1 MITVGSLF
9 SGIGG
14 FDLGLERA
22 GFKIKWQVEINEW
35 CQKILTKHWPNVS
48 KYRDIRRVGIHNLEA
63 VNLICGGFPCQPFS
77 TAGKRKGKEDDRYLW
92 PEMLRV
98 ISELQPRWVIGENVA
113 GFVSMGLD
121 DCISDLESQGYEVQT
136 FIIPACAL
144 NAPHRRDRV
153 WIVAYSKSSDD
164 RRRTRKIQSANELQ
178 TEKQQKEWFPE
189 FSGSSQIPHT
199 SQDPKHNGCNDGK
212 YEEQE
217 CVRFKRD
224 ISARNKV
231 GVYKKKNV
239 ANAESL
245 YAQRFDNGQGKIEF
259 RGSGWWDI
267 EPGMGRVASGIP
279 DRVDRLKGLGNA
291 VVPQIP
297 ELIGRMIL
305 QIEESLLLL
314 NHQ

>member
-48 KYRDIRRVGIHNLEA
+48 KYRDIRGVGIHNLET
-63 VNLICGGFPCQPFS
+63 VDLICGGFPCQPFS
-77 TAGKRKGKEDDRYLW
+77 TAGKRKGKEDDRHLW

-121 DCISDLESQGYEVQT
+121 DCISDLENQGYEVQT

-153 WIVAYSKSSDD
+153 WIVANA
-164 RRRTRKIQSANELQ
+164 RLLRQ
-178 TEKQQKEWFPE
+178 TEHEKQTTGVKQC
-189 FSGSSQIPHT
+189 GQISHT
-199 SQDPKHNGCNDGK
+199 PQDPKRNGRNNGK
-212 YEEQE
+212 HEKQE
-217 CVRFKRD
+217 CVGFKWD

-231 GVYKKKNV
+231 GVYK
-239 ANAESL
+239 E
-245 YAQRFDNGQGKIEF
+245 
-259 RGSGWWDI
+259 
-267 EPGMGRVASGIP
+267 
-279 DRVDRLKGLGNA
+279 
-291 VVPQIP
+291 
-297 ELIGRMIL
+297 RMW
-305 QIEESLLLL
+305 
-314 NHQ
+314 